1 MTTVAKHAL
10 FTFLVFSCLMVF
22 PLRSASQESAG
33 STVVT
38 AAGEQ
43 YRAGAFH
50 RWVLGRHYR
59 ELWTTPV
66 EVQVLDLSTYAGGLT
81 PLRTGGGQQTR
92 SLRFL
97 GADGR
102 EHSFRSVDKDPS
114 ALVDSLL
121 HGSVVDDL
129 VQDGISAAHPYGALV
144 AAPLLDV
151 AGVLHVDPVLRVM
164 PDDPALGEFRAEF
177 AGMLGLIEE
186 RPDENDGE
194 RTAFEGTVRVIS
206 YDRLT
211 ERINEGPAD
220 RVDAHAFLT
229 ARIMDMFLGDWDRHR
244 RQWRWAT
251 YDSDDD
257 DQRVWLPVPTDR
269 DQAFS
274 KFDGVI
280 PRAMSLYL
288 PQFVRFEADYPNITG
303 LHWNGRAQ
311 DRQFLAGLERQV
323 WDSIGASVQA
333 SLTDDVIE
341 EAVDRLPPEI
351 FAINGQELTGAL
363 KARRDNLTIQV
374 EHFYEL
380 LAKTVDLFATDVSE
394 VVVVDRA
401 DPDFV
406 TISMASSESPDEPY
420 LQRRFGGSETDEIR
434 IYAKGGND
442 QISVSGEG
450 GGGITVRVIGGP
462 GDDTFEV
469 NDSRGGVHLH
479 DWQGNNTVSGSD
491 PPGLDTKEFDQW
503 VWSEED
509 RDQPRDWGSG
519 IQPIFWTSYTS
530 DLGVFLGGGIRR
542 EGYGFRKTPFSSG
555 IDVRAGYSFQRARG
569 RAEFDGR
576 LNRVNSPVFTTFQL
590 RYSALDVLNF
600 FGFGNDSPADDSFA
614 ESYYKVDQREV
625 SFAAAMGVGWSSG
638 LELTAG
644 LVASQSNSDENAN
657 RFFGTVSDNLYGAD
671 TFWQGGATA
680 SLVYDPQVDPLES
693 ANRMRLE
700 IQGATFPAILDV
712 TSPFTKVGASV
723 ATVLSPSVTSRVSLA
738 LRAGGEK
745 IWGDNI
751 PWNEAAF
758 VGGARTIRGWV
769 EQRFAGDAAVYGGG
783 ELRLRVWNPRVV
795 IPVAMGIFGFADAG
809 RVYVDE
815 ASPGGWH
822 TGVGGGI
829 YFKPILQP
837 YMLSAGVAVSDETTR
852 VYVLLGLPY

>member
-1 MTTVAKHAL
+1 MTAITKYTL
-10 FTFLVFSCLMVF
+10 PTLLVLSCLMAF
-22 PLRSASQESAG
+22 PLQPAAQQSGG
-33 STVVT
+33 STAVT

-121 HGSVVDDL
+121 HGSVIDDL

-144 AAPLLDV
+144 AAPLLDA

-186 RPDENDGE
+186 RPDENEGE

-211 ERINEGPAD
+211 ERIDEGPAD

-251 YDSDDD
+251 YDQDDD

-341 EAVDRLPPEI
+341 EAVGRLPSEI
-351 FAINGQELTGAL
+351 FAINGEELTAAL
-363 KARRDNLTIQV
+363 KTRRDNLTIPV
-374 EHFYEL
+374 ENLYEL
-380 LAKTVDLFATDVSE
+380 LAREVELHATDASD
-394 VVVVDRA
+394 VVVVDRS

-406 TISMASSESPDEPY
+406 TVSMAGSASSDGPY
-420 LQRRFGGSETDEIR
+420 LERRFGESETDEIR
-434 IYAKGGND
+434 IYLKGGND
-442 QISVSGEG
+442 QVSVMGDG
-450 GGGITVRVIGGP
+450 GAGITVRVM
-462 GDDTFEV
+462 
-469 NDSRGGVHLH
+469 
-479 DWQGNNTVSGSD
+479 W
-491 PPGLDTKEFDQW
+491 
-503 VWSEED
+503 
-509 RDQPRDWGSG
+509 
-519 IQPIFWTSYTS
+519 
-530 DLGVFLGGGIRR
+530 
-542 EGYGFRKTPFSSG
+542 
-555 IDVRAGYSFQRARG
+555 
-569 RAEFDGR
+569 
-576 LNRVNSPVFTTFQL
+576 
-590 RYSALDVLNF
+590 
-600 FGFGNDSPADDSFA
+600 
-614 ESYYKVDQREV
+614 
-625 SFAAAMGVGWSSG
+625 
-638 LELTAG
+638 
-644 LVASQSNSDENAN
+644 
-657 RFFGTVSDNLYGAD
+657 
-671 TFWQGGATA
+671 
-680 SLVYDPQVDPLES
+680 
-693 ANRMRLE
+693 
-700 IQGATFPAILDV
+700 
-712 TSPFTKVGASV
+712 
-723 ATVLSPSVTSRVSLA
+723 
-738 LRAGGEK
+738 
-745 IWGDNI
+745 
-751 PWNEAAF
+751 
-758 VGGARTIRGWV
+758 
-769 EQRFAGDAAVYGGG
+769 
-783 ELRLRVWNPRVV
+783 
-795 IPVAMGIFGFADAG
+795 AG
-809 RVYVDE
+809 RR
-815 ASPGGWH
+815 H
-822 TGVGGGI
+822 
-829 YFKPILQP
+829 F
-837 YMLSAGVAVSDETTR
+837 
-852 VYVLLGLPY
+852 